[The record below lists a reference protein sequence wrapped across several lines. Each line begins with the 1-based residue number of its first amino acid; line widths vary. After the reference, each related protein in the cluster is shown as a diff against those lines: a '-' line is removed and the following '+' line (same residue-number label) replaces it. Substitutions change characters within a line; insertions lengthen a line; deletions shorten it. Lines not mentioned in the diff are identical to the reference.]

1 MQKFMME
8 EEDEEFLGAA
18 VNPVNCSAAPF
29 PLSSSEEKE
38 ESAEEEEILNGRP
51 CKEES

>member
-1 MQKFMME
+1 MQKLTME
-8 EEDEEFLGAA
+8 EEEEEFLGAA
-18 VNPVNCSAAPF
+18 VNPVNWTAALF